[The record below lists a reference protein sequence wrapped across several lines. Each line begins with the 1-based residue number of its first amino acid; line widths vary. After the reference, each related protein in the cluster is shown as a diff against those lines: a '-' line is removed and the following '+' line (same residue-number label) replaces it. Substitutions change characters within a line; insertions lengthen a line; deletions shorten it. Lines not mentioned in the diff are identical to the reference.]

1 MKEYGPSIKSRDG
14 QSMKEMEKNAPY
26 LIYRNVEE
34 RTANNIVE
42 NFGLCWITAGF
53 LKKVQISFQTEKGS
67 LLRLVIHWP
76 CIRGKLGDQ

>member
-1 MKEYGPSIKSRDG
+1 
-14 QSMKEMEKNAPY
+14 MEKNAPY

-53 LKKVQISFQTEKGS
+53 LEEVQISFQT
-67 LLRLVIHWP
+67 
-76 CIRGKLGDQ
+76 